1 MGMRFRRS
9 ISLGKGAHIN
19 LSKSGIGFSTGI
31 KGMSVSTGK
40 RGAYLNMGIPGTGI
54 STRTKI
60 GGSSS
65 SHRSSGRSS
74 SSGRAVSASSP
85 ATLSPEK
92 QYALAIL
99 QSHQTNQQTDGRA
112 NIINIS
118 IDETDGSI
126 QLRFPD
132 TGEEITDPTVLK
144 VAKSLPEYKNALP
157 NIKAEQ
163 QRIWTEIQ
171 QRSSQETSGFV
182 NIHRLAPE
190 VFPYEK
196 YCDDLRALSPLVYS
210 RQVFPRPQ
218 PSQQEIESALWKQAE
233 TAVGSVFSK
242 KKKIQQYWSDNYQ
255 SFWQFYM
262 NQWLTEKEA
271 FDNNENATEQ
281 AENEKFLNEYN
292 VRKSWFEHA
301 LKNDKA
307 VIENDIEAWL
317 RDLELPAQVSAQIEY
332 ESGSKVL
339 FVDLDLPEIE
349 DIPSTTVS
357 TLKSGETRVKDKSQ
371 KQLREDYAR
380 CVFGLGIFIAA
391 CTFNINANIVE
402 NVISGYTQ
410 RRDSSG
416 DLQEEYIYSVK
427 ISRDSLV
434 GIKIDSPEEFF
445 LSCENRMKLSQAYI
459 FKPIVPYDSSG
470 QQ

>member
-1 MGMRFRRS
+1 
-9 ISLGKGAHIN
+9 
-19 LSKSGIGFSTGI
+19 
-31 KGMSVSTGK
+31 
-40 RGAYLNMGIPGTGI
+40 MGIPGTGI
-54 STRTKI
+54 SSRTKI

-65 SHRSSGRSS
+65 GHRSSGRSS
-74 SSGRAVSASSP
+74 SSGKAVSASSS

-112 NIINIS
+112 NIINVS

-126 QLRFPD
+126 HLRFPD
-132 TGEEITDPTVLK
+132 TGEEITDPAVLK
-144 VAKSLPEYKNALP
+144 VAKSLSEYKNALP

-171 QRSSQETSGFV
+171 QKSAQETSDFV
-182 NIHRLAPE
+182 NIHRLAP
-190 VFPYEK
+190 VVYPYEK
-196 YCDDLRALSPLVYS
+196 YSDELRTLVPLVYT

-233 TAVGSVFSK
+233 TSVSSVFSK
-242 KKKIQQYWSDNYQ
+242 KKKMQQYWSDNYQ

-262 NQWLTEKEA
+262 NQWLAEKET

-281 AENEKFLNEYN
+281 AQNEKFSNEYN
-292 VRKSWFEHA
+292 ARKNWLEHA
-301 LKNDKA
+301 LQNDKE

-317 RDLELPAQVSAQIEY
+317 RNLELPAQVSAQIEY
-332 ESGSKVL
+332 DPRAKVL
-339 FVDLDLPEIE
+339 YVDLDLPEIE

-357 TLKSGETRVKDKSQ
+357 TLKSGETRVKDKPQ

-391 CTFNINANIVE
+391 CTFNINANIGE

-410 RRDSSG
+410 RRDSNG
-416 DLQEEYIYSVK
+416 DLQEEYIYSVM
-427 ISRDSLV
+427 IARDFLV
-434 GIKIDSPEEFF
+434 SARIDSPEEFIS
-445 LSCENRMKLSQAYI
+445 SCENRMKMSQTYI
-459 FKPIVPYDSSG
+459 FKPIAPYDSSG